1 MQGKTEKNVTADM
14 QDLLPKLHTALA
26 PIQDHS
32 VLFFPDPGT
41 EKSVK
46 QIT

>member
-1 MQGKTEKNVTADM
+1 MQGKTEKNVTANM
-14 QDLLPKLHTALA
+14 LLKLHTALA